1 VAHCLHSAATI
12 PGLPVLYCL
21 EHRPELARW
30 SVALGLATTLMGGM
44 LATLDWL
51 IYIV

>member
-1 VAHCLHSAATI
+1 M
-12 PGLPVLYCL
+12 YCI

-30 SVALGLATTLMGGM
+30 GVSLGLAVTLVGGI

-51 IYIV
+51 IVAV

>member
-1 VAHCLHSAATI
+1 MFCI
-12 PGLPVLYCL
+12 

-30 SVALGLATTLMGGM
+30 SVALGLAVTLVGGI

-51 IYIV
+51 IVV